1 MNIPVYNIII
11 NEGDET
17 GCTAMSLVDNPA
29 VELPFLCFDKE
40 NSLFKA
46 DNDKHII
53 SGIAILADTPIYRC
67 SPTRGEYYVVFSK
80 ETIRQIVQKYA
91 KNQQFNVVN
100 LQHND
105 DTFVNTVHMVE
116 SLIIDKERGLCPVEF
131 SDVPDGSWYVSYHVE
146 DDVLWSEIKN
156 TDHLN
161 GFSIELLSE
170 LELKMESNKET
181 YNMNKFFKLAKAIL
195 KLEEVKTDKETLII
209 EGEIEV
215 GKPVFIETENGPEPA
230 VDGEYKLEDETVI
243 VIVEGLI
250 AEIRPIETPEEE
262 PVIEEPVKE
271 EELEEEPPIKPEEDK
286 TTELE
291 ARIAELEAE
300 IETKD
305 ARIAEL
311 EAKVAEQ
318 EEKLKMS
325 VETPITKKVVS
336 RENKALKYFG

>member
-1 MNIPVYNIII
+1 MNIPVYNIVI
-11 NEGDET
+11 NEADET

-29 VELPFLCFDKE
+29 VELPFLCFEKE
-40 NSLFKA
+40 QSLFKA
-46 DNDKHII
+46 DNDKQII

-80 ETIRQIVQKYA
+80 ETIRQIVQKYF
-91 KNQQFNVVN
+91 KNQHVNIVN
-100 LQHND
+100 LQHD
-105 DTFVNTVHMVE
+105 SDTCVTSVNMCE

-146 DDVLWSEIKN
+146 DDALWSEIKN
-156 TDHLN
+156 TNHLN

-170 LELKMESNKET
+170 LELKMESNKES

-215 GKPVFIETENGPEPA
+215 GKPVFVETENGPEPA

-243 VIVEGLI
+243 VIAEGLI
-250 AEIRPIETPEEE
+250 AEVRPVEETPEEE
-262 PVIEEPVKE
+262 VKP
-271 EELEEEPPIKPEEDK
+271 EELEEENPVEETPEEDPK
-286 TTELE
+286 VAELE

-311 EAKVAEQ
+311 EAQVAEQ